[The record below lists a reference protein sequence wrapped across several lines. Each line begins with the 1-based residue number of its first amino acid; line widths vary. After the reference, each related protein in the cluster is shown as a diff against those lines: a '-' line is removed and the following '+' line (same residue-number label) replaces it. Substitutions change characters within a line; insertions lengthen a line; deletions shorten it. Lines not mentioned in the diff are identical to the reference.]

1 MKEEEKEKLHLEQQ
15 QHYDVYFTKKKKSA
29 KFITL
34 LLQGWLIVEWE
45 REIMD
50 ETLCEFLWYWSNTFF
65 LPSKLKKEIFYC
77 FFSALPPF
85 WV

>member
-65 LPSKLKKEIFYC
+65 LP
-77 FFSALPPF
+77 
-85 WV
+85 